1 MHPGK
6 ELTFLFFPL
15 LPHPLSHYRRLAN
28 PSSLTI
34 SIERAVVLQTNFS
47 LILAV

>member
-6 ELTFLFFPL
+6 ELTFLFLL

-28 PSSLTI
+28 SSSLTI
-34 SIERAVVLQTNFS
+34 SIERAVVLLANFS